1 MLNILTA
8 TLLVLVVFVAAAHA
22 SEDEG
27 CTKTPREQWMSVE
40 QLKGKLGEQG
50 YTVSKI
56 EIEDN
61 CAEAK
66 VRDKDGKSAELYV
79 DPATGAVMK
88 KDD

>member
-1 MLNILTA
+1 MLNIITVII
-8 TLLVLVVFVAAAHA
+8 LVLVAFIAAAHA
-22 SEDEG
+22 SEDKG
-27 CTKTPREQWMSVE
+27 CTRAPREQWMSVE

-56 EIEDN
+56 EIEDGF
-61 CAEAK
+61 AEAK

-79 DPATGAVMK
+79 DPAIGTVVK

>member
-1 MLNILTA
+1 
-8 TLLVLVVFVAAAHA
+8 
-22 SEDEG
+22 
-27 CTKTPREQWMSVE
+27 MSVE

-79 DPATGAVMK
+79 DPATGTVVK

>member
-1 MLNILTA
+1 MRKIIIATALALVTA
-8 TLLVLVVFVAAAHA
+8 TTTAQA
-22 SEDEG
+22 SDDLA
-27 CTKTPREQWMSVE
+27 CTKVSKEHWLSVE

-50 YTVSKI
+50 YTVEKI
-56 EIEDN
+56 EIEDD

-79 DPATGAVMK
+79 DPATGDVVK